1 LINETGTS
9 RIMTSGPT
17 ITLDELIEIR
27 GVKGAYEVDADGF
40 LLGSIDTGAQD
51 RDAVAAVAAVTAIS
65 SERIGEV
72 LGLGGLVWVL
82 LEFSAGKM
90 LMARQGTKIWVVV
103 ANNHVLLG
111 DVIMKLRNPEKA
123 D

>member
-1 LINETGTS
+1 
-9 RIMTSGPT
+9 MTANQA

-51 RDAVAAVAAVTAIS
+51 KDAVAAVAAVTTIS

-72 LGLGGLVWVL
+72 LGLGELTWIL
-82 LEFSAGKM
+82 LEFSSGKM
-90 LMARQGTKIWVVV
+90 MMARQGTRIWVVV

-111 DVIMKLRNPEKA
+111 DVIMKLRSNETGV
-123 D
+123 

>member
-1 LINETGTS
+1 
-9 RIMTSGPT
+9 MTSGPA
-17 ITLDELIEIR
+17 ITLDDLIEIR

-40 LLGSIDTGAQD
+40 LLGSIDTGTQD
-51 RDAVAAVAAVTAIS
+51 KDAVAAVAAVTVIS

-72 LGLGGLVWVL
+72 LGLGGLVWIL

-90 LMARQGTKIWVVV
+90 MMARQGSKIWVVV

-111 DVIMKLRNPEKA
+111 DVIMKLRSNEQN